1 MSILG
6 RMEVGRTVFPKV
18 VPFDKEYDKSVEFFV
33 AVEYTEEVSW
43 IPMGKGHT
51 DLFESRLESNL

>member
-1 MSILG
+1 M
-6 RMEVGRTVFPKV
+6 FPKV